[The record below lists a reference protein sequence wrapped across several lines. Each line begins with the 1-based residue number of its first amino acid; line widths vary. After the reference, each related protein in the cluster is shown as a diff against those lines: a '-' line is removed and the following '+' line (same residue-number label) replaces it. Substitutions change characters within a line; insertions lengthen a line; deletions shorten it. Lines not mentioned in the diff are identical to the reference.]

1 MSHWTPR
8 CIRCL
13 EFGPHRHFG
22 ITITSFPPVAMDG
35 LGLQLPSD
43 IKPLDKLS
51 GDVKC
56 SHSLAS
62 FCGFTNPMLW
72 LKELRQFP
80 LATITACDL
89 YCQLLTECPQLMATA
104 DIAPS
109 LSSGQPRHRDTHT
122 TPIRPSWRLPNMRDY
137 RAGPSPSR
145 YRPLRPWASYYS
157 DMTVSNVRITRLDLN
172 RLP

>member
-1 MSHWTPR
+1 MSHWIPR

-35 LGLQLPSD
+35 LGLQPPTD

-109 LSSGQPRHRDTHT
+109 LCSGQPTHRDTHT
-122 TPIRPSWRLPNMRDY
+122 HLYGHHGASQIRGTIGQAPLPLDIDHCDH
-137 RAGPSPSR
+137 G
-145 YRPLRPWASYYS
+145 LL
-157 DMTVSNVRITRLDLN
+157 TIRI
-172 RLP
+172 